1 MMKKEIIL
9 LIFVGVF
16 LGCKSKAG
24 MAELGA
30 MSELSTKKII
40 DKHYDS
46 SKNFTTAYIRAITNY
61 KDDKQSLSLTSEIKI
76 KKDEIILI
84 SIRFLGI
91 TMAKGIIT
99 PTEVK
104 YYEKSGNSYF
114 EGDYTTLSNWLGTDL
129 NFEKVQNM
137 LIGQAMDDLR
147 VGKFKNTI
155 EDKLYKLEEISNET
169 TQKSFYF
176 EASNFLIKKQDINQA
191 MQERKLSVSYPEY
204 KEFKEGALPL
214 KVFIEAFHKNDNTR
228 ISLEYRNIT
237 FNEDLSFPYSVP
249 SGYERIYITK

>member
-1 MMKKEIIL
+1 MKNGIIL
-9 LIFVGVF
+9 LVFVSVL
-16 LGCKSKAG
+16 LGCKSKAAL
-24 MAELGA
+24 AELGA
-30 MSELSTKKII
+30 TNELSTKKII

-46 SKNFTTAYIRAITNY
+46 SKNFKTAYIRASTHY
-61 KDDKQSLSLTSEIKI
+61 KDDKQSLTLSSEIKI

-104 YYEKSGNSYF
+104 YYEKNGSSYF
-114 EGDYTTLSNWLGTDL
+114 EGDYTTLSDWLGTDL
-129 NFEKVQNM
+129 NFDKVQNM

-155 EDKLYKLEEISNET
+155 EDKFYKLEEVSTEN

-176 EASNFLIKKQDINQA
+176 EASNLLIKRQEIDQSNL
-191 MQERKLSVSYPEY
+191 ERKLSVSYPEY
-204 KEFKEGALPL
+204 KDYKEGALPL
-214 KVFIEAFHKNDNTR
+214 KVIIEAFHKKNKTS
-228 ISLEYRNIT
+228 ISLEYKNIT

-249 SGYERIYITK
+249 SGYDRIYINK

>member
-1 MMKKEIIL
+1 MKKGIIL
-9 LIFVGVF
+9 LVFVSVLF
-16 LGCKSKAG
+16 GCKSKAAL
-24 MAELGA
+24 AELA
-30 MSELSTKKII
+30 ATNELSTKKII

-46 SKNFTTAYIRAITNY
+46 SKNFKTAYIRANTHY
-61 KDDKQSLSLTSEIKI
+61 KDDKQSLTLSSEIKI
-76 KKDEIILI
+76 KRDEIILI

-104 YYEKSGNSYF
+104 YYEKSGSSYF

-147 VGKFKNTI
+147 VGKFENTI
-155 EDKLYKLEEISNET
+155 EDKFYKLKEISTGN
-169 TQKSFYF
+169 TQKAFYF
-176 EASNFLIKKQDINQA
+176 EASNLLIKKQEIDQA
-191 MQERKLSVSYPEY
+191 IQERKLSVSYPEY
-204 KEFKEGALPL
+204 KEYNEGALPL
-214 KVFIEAFHKNDNTR
+214 KVVIEAFHKKDKTS
-228 ISLEYRNIT
+228 ISLDYKNIT

-249 SGYERIYITK
+249 SDYERIYINK

>member
-1 MMKKEIIL
+1 MKKVILL
-9 LIFVGVF
+9 LIFVST
-16 LGCKSKAG
+16 LIGCKSKAAL
-24 MAELGA
+24 AELGA
-30 MSELSTKKII
+30 TSELSTKKII

-46 SKNFTTAYIRAITNY
+46 SKDFKTAYIRANTY
-61 KDDKQSLSLTSEIKI
+61 FKDDKQSLSLTSEIKI

-84 SIRFLGI
+84 SIRFVGI

-114 EGDYTTLSNWLGTDL
+114 EGDYTTLSNFLGTDL

-147 VGKFKNTI
+147 KGKFKNTI
-155 EDKLYKLEEISNET
+155 EDKLYKLEEVSTGN
-169 TQKSFYF
+169 TQKAFFF
-176 EASNFLIKKQDINQA
+176 EAAKFLIKKQEIDQPLQN
-191 MQERKLSVSYPEY
+191 RKLVVSYPEY
-204 KEFKEGALPL
+204 SEYKEGTLPL
-214 KVFIEAFHKNDNTR
+214 KVIIEAIHNANKTS
-228 ISLEYRNIT
+228 ISLDYKSIT

-249 SGYERIYITK
+249 GGYERTYINQ

>member
-1 MMKKEIIL
+1 MKKGIIL
-9 LIFVGVF
+9 LIFVGVLF
-16 LGCKSKAG
+16 GCKSKAA

-30 MSELSTKKII
+30 TSELSTKKII

-46 SKNFTTAYIRAITNY
+46 SKNFKTAYIRASTHY
-61 KDDKQSLSLTSEIKI
+61 KDDKQSLTLSSEIKI

-84 SIRFLGI
+84 SIRFLGM

-104 YYEKSGNSYF
+104 YYEKNGSSYF

-129 NFEKVQNM
+129 NFDKVQNM

-147 VGKFKNTI
+147 IGKFRNTI
-155 EDKLYKLEEISNET
+155 ENKLYKLEEISNGN

-176 EASNFLIKKQDINQA
+176 EASNLLIKKQEIDQTIK
-191 MQERKLSVSYPEY
+191 ERKLAVTYPEY
-204 KEFKEGALPL
+204 KEYKEATLPL
-214 KVFIEAFHKNDNTR
+214 KVLIEAFHKNDKTS
-228 ISLEYRNIT
+228 ISLEYKNIT

-249 SGYERIYITK
+249 SDYERIYIDK

>member
-1 MMKKEIIL
+1 MKKGIIL
-9 LIFVGVF
+9 LVFVSVL
-16 LGCKSKAG
+16 LGCKSKA
-24 MAELGA
+24 ALVELGA
-30 MSELSTKKII
+30 TSELSTKKII

-46 SKNFTTAYIRAITNY
+46 SKNFKTVYIRASTHY
-61 KDDKQSLSLTSEIKI
+61 KDDKQSLTLSSEIKI

-104 YYEKSGNSYF
+104 YYEKNGSSYF
-114 EGDYTTLSNWLGTDL
+114 EGDYTTLSDWLGTDL
-129 NFEKVQNM
+129 NFDKVQNM

-147 VGKFKNTI
+147 IGKFKNTI
-155 EDKLYKLEEISNET
+155 EDKFYKLEEVSADN

-176 EASNFLIKKQDINQA
+176 EASNLLIKKQEIDQSNLD
-191 MQERKLSVSYPEY
+191 RKLTVSYPEY
-204 KEFKEGALPL
+204 KDYKEGVLPL
-214 KVFIEAFHKNDNTR
+214 KVIIEALHKKNKTS
-228 ISLEYRNIT
+228 ISLDYKNIT

-249 SGYERIYITK
+249 SGYERIYINQ

>member
-1 MMKKEIIL
+1 
-9 LIFVGVF
+9 
-16 LGCKSKAG
+16 
-24 MAELGA
+24 
-30 MSELSTKKII
+30 
-40 DKHYDS
+40 
-46 SKNFTTAYIRAITNY
+46 
-61 KDDKQSLSLTSEIKI
+61 
-76 KKDEIILI
+76 
-84 SIRFLGI
+84 
-91 TMAKGIIT
+91 
-99 PTEVK
+99 
-104 YYEKSGNSYF
+104 
-114 EGDYTTLSNWLGTDL
+114 
-129 NFEKVQNM
+129 M

-155 EDKLYKLEEISNET
+155 EDKLYKLEEISNEI